1 MRKTKRIFMAISSM
15 LLLSSCS
22 SGILN
27 NLFGKVDDDPITFS
41 ETTIIDNDECAI
53 TITEIDPH
61 YIDGQSIKVD
71 IENKTTDKKFVV
83 YTNNE
88 YVNGLSV
95 NTNFYE
101 EIGAE
106 RSRSSRITFYR
117 SELKKY
123 GVTKISD
130 IELEFYVGV
139 SNSAETVVRETVHIY
154 PYGEENVIRYERE
167 SSDTDN
173 VIIDNEY
180 AEVTVIGYKDYSW
193 GFEVNMFLE
202 NKSEKELL
210 FDVGDSKVNGITMKT
225 TGLKYIVPGNL
236 SYLTFGWSCFDLLKL
251 GITDITQIEF
261 EFEISYEVEAF
272 VRDYIV
278 METFTLKP

>member
-1 MRKTKRIFMAISSM
+1 MHKTKRIFMAVSSIF
-15 LLLSSCS
+15 LLSSCS
-22 SGILN
+22 SELLK
-27 NLFGKVDDDPITFS
+27 NLFGNVDDDPITFS

-61 YIDGQSIKVD
+61 YIYGQSIKVN

-88 YVNGLSV
+88 YANGLSV
-95 NTNFYE
+95 NTDFYE
-101 EIGAE
+101 EIGEE
-106 RSRSSRITFYR
+106 RSIYSHIVFDR
-117 SELKKY
+117 SELRKY
-123 GVTKISD
+123 GVTKITD

-139 SNSAETVVRETVHIY
+139 YNSAETIARETVHIY
-154 PYGEENVIRYERE
+154 PYGEENAIRYKRE

-173 VIIDNEY
+173 VIIDNEF
-180 AEVTVIGYKDYSW
+180 AEVTITGYRDYSW

-210 FDVGDSKVNGITMKT
+210 FNVGDSRVNGIKMET
-225 TGLKYIVPGNL
+225 TGLQYIVPGNL

-261 EFEISYEVEAF
+261 EFEIRYKIESFFDY
-272 VRDYIV
+272 YIV
-278 METFTLKP
+278 KETFTLNP